1 MVLWPVK
8 IANKTLFL
16 FYGKIWYEEDANIN
30 VRNQS
35 ISEAI
40 SFHLILAAQLI
51 PILLRLICQGRMLP
65 SWFQMTGEC
74 FI

>member
-16 FYGKIWYEEDANIN
+16 FYGKNWYGEDANIN

-40 SFHLILAAQLI
+40 SFHLIFSSAVNTYPAEINLS
-51 PILLRLICQGRMLP
+51 R
-65 SWFQMTGEC
+65 
-74 FI
+74 